1 MNGQFIN
8 RFKMPAALL
17 VILLFTIQLTGCSSV
32 KVGRDFDVQLF
43 NSSAK
48 VNITSM
54 SQVRNWLGEPSS
66 TGVSVDKDGELSDE
80 WMYFYGAGTLSD
92 MQKAKL
98 KILQI
103 RFNKKGVLN
112 SYNWSNSK

>member
-1 MNGQFIN
+1 MNSQLIN
-8 RFKMPAALL
+8 RFKMPA
-17 VILLFTIQLTGCSSV
+17 VFIVMLFFTFQLTGCSSV
-32 KVGRDFDVQLF
+32 KVGRDFDVELF

-54 SQVRNWLGEPSS
+54 SQVKSWLGEPSS
-66 TGVSVDKDGELSDE
+66 TGISLDKDGELSDE

-98 KILQI
+98 KILQV